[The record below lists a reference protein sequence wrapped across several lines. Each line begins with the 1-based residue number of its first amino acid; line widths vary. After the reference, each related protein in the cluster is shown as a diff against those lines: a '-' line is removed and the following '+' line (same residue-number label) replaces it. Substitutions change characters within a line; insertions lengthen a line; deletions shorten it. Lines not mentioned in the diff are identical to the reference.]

1 MKTSLEALNRVL
13 GGRSL
18 LGQTARDE
26 GDLIALIREG
36 LPYASFEHALEDLE
50 LTLDEVASQLGLQR
64 RTLSR
69 RKGQRLNHEE
79 SERVLRLLRV
89 ILRAVDVLG
98 SREKAF
104 QWLRRPNRALGGQP
118 PLSLLDVELGARQ
131 VEDVLGR
138 IEHGV
143 YS

>member
-1 MKTSLEALNRVL
+1 MRTSLETLNRVL

-36 LPYASFEHALEDLE
+36 LPYASFEHALETLE
-50 LTLDEVASQLGLQR
+50 LTQDEVASQLGLQR

-79 SERVLRLLRV
+79 SERVLRLVRV
-89 ILRAVDVLG
+89 ILRAEEVLG

-104 QWLRRPNRALGGQP
+104 QWLRRPNRALGGQL